1 MPPKKKSTTNGK
13 NGRKESQKRAS
24 VGSEGKEGVATP
36 KSDESKS
43 VDEYSEIGGDGGS
56 RRGSNLE
63 KAKDG
68 VMPSGID
75 AEAQELEDMKARRQ
89 KLERTTSVL
98 NKHDFVVQ
106 KLIMKAREDLVRHN
120 HITKKSFIR
129 FFRNVISFMLATLA
143 CRQIPIIEVCY

>member
-1 MPPKKKSTTNGK
+1 MPPKKKPANGK
-13 NGRKESQKRAS
+13 NGKEKAQKRAS

-43 VDEYSEIGGDGGS
+43 VDEYSDLGGEGGS

-68 VMPSGID
+68 GMPSGID
-75 AEAQELEDMKARRQ
+75 AEAQELDDMKTRRQ
-89 KLERTTSVL
+89 KLVRTTTVL

-106 KLIMKAREDLVRHN
+106 KLIMKAREDLVRNGHN
-120 HITKKSFIR
+120 SWNSFI
-129 FFRNVISFMLATLA
+129 
-143 CRQIPIIEVCY
+143 CYYL